1 MSWGVRMQY
10 KTIGEIC
17 TVVSGTTPKSDKAEY
32 WGGNLIWITPA
43 ELKEGN
49 AVIYDSVRHITKAA
63 VKASALKPF
72 PKGTVILSSRAP
84 IGKVAIAGTQ
94 MYCNQGFKN
103 LICSEVIYNGY
114 LYYYLKAK
122 TAYLNSLGR
131 GATFREISK
140 QIVEEIKI
148 PVPSM
153 QEQHRIADILFK
165 IDALMGKRQQQ
176 AEKLDELVKAR
187 FVEMF
192 GDPVLNC
199 LHTAARPMT
208 EICQI
213 IDGDRGK
220 NYPKADDFF
229 DKGDCLFLN
238 AKNVTKAGFNF
249 DECMFITKDKD
260 NVLRKGKLQRGD
272 IILTTRGTI
281 GNLAFYTDDVP
292 YSDIRINSGMV
303 ILRMNR
309 EYINPIYFIEQ
320 FKMQLE
326 NIKRKIA
333 SGTAQP
339 QLPISTMNKIKIII
353 PDIRLQANFANFVHE
368 VDREKERIQRSAALL
383 ETLKRSLMQQYF
395 G

>member
-1 MSWGVRMQY
+1 MRMQY

-84 IGKVAIAGTQ
+84 IGKVAIAGTK

-103 LICSEVIYNGY
+103 LICSEAIYNGY

-140 QIVEEIKI
+140 QIVEGIKI

-153 QEQHRIADILFK
+153 QEQRRIADILFK

-199 LHTAARPMT
+199 
-208 EICQI
+208 Q
-213 IDGDRGK
+213 
-220 NYPKADDFF
+220 
-229 DKGDCLFLN
+229 
-238 AKNVTKAGFNF
+238 GFPVRTIG
-249 DECMFITKDKD
+249 E
-260 NVLRKGKLQRGD
+260 
-272 IILTTRGTI
+272 LTTEVKYGTSKPAVE
-281 GNLAFYTDDVP
+281 GGKYP
-292 YSDIRINSGMV
+292 Y
-303 ILRMNR
+303 LRMNNLTIDGKLDLHDLKQIDVDTSEFEKCVVR
-309 EYINPIYFIEQ
+309 KGDVLFNRTNSAELVGKTAYYGLDEEMIIAGYIIRVRVNNLI
-320 FKMQLE
+320 L
-326 NIKRKIA
+326 
-333 SGTAQP
+333 P
-339 QLPISTMNKIKIII
+339 QYLSFYMNMPFMKQR
-353 PDIRLQANFANFVHE
+353 IRSMAKGAVNQANINSKELKSIKVIVPPLE
-368 VDREKERIQRSAALL
+368 VQGKVVEYEERIDREKDRIQRSAALL

>member
-1 MSWGVRMQY
+1 MSR
-10 KTIGEIC
+10 
-17 TVVSGTTPKSDKAEY
+17 TPLNAFCALTMGQSPDSESY
-32 WGGNLIWITPA
+32 NIEHNGFPFYQ
-43 ELKEGN
+43 GN
-49 AVIYDSVRHITKAA
+49 ADFGRIHPMVRVWCSAPKKLAKAGDILISV
-63 VKASALKPF
+63 
-72 PKGTVILSSRAP
+72 RAP
-84 IGKVAIAGTQ
+84 IGALNIAD
-94 MYCNQGFKN
+94 CDCC
-103 LICSEVIYNGY
+103 I
-114 LYYYLKAK
+114 
-122 TAYLNSLGR
+122 GR
-131 GATFREISK
+131 GLAAITPDATCADTMFLFYALYASAAELQRRGTGSTFKAISKNALSNLLLPSYCLEEQKEISAVL
-140 QIVEEIKI
+140 QQVDHLI
-148 PVPSM
+148 S
-153 QEQHRIADILFK
+153 L
-165 IDALMGKRQQQ
+165 RQRQ

>member
-1 MSWGVRMQY
+1 MRMQY

-140 QIVEEIKI
+140 QIVEKIKI

-187 FVEMF
+187 FVEIF
-192 GDPVLNC
+192 GDPVRNC

-339 QLPISTMNKIKIII
+339 QLPISTMNKIKVII

>member
-1 MSWGVRMQY
+1 MQY

-140 QIVEEIKI
+140 QIVEKIKI

-176 AEKLDELVKAR
+176 AEKLDELVKAC

-192 GDPVLNC
+192 GDPVRNC

-339 QLPISTMNKIKIII
+339 QLPISTMNKIKVII

>member
-1 MSWGVRMQY
+1 MMSRKLPEVCEIQYGFPFDSSLFSAEGDLPLIRIRDVVRGYTETYTSEKCDVAYLVHEGDILVGMDGVFNVAKWKGEPAYLNQRVCRIIPNE
-10 KTIGEIC
+10 TIDADFLFYFIP
-17 TVVSGTTPKSDKAEY
+17 T
-32 WGGNLIWITPA
+32 
-43 ELKEGN
+43 
-49 AVIYDSVRHITKAA
+49 
-63 VKASALKPF
+63 ALKKIENETAF
-72 PKGTVILSSRAP
+72 VTV
-84 IGKVAIAGTQ
+84 KH
-94 MYCNQGFKN
+94 
-103 LICSEVIYNGY
+103 
-114 LYYYLKAK
+114 LKAK
-122 TAYLNSLGR
+122 QLN
-131 GATFREISK
+131 AVVVPDVPI
-140 QIVEEIKI
+140 EEQKKI
-148 PVPSM
+148 AAQLNV
-153 QEQHRIADILFK
+153 ITDLIFL
-165 IDALMGKRQQQ
+165 RQRQ

-339 QLPISTMNKIKIII
+339 QLPISTMNKIKVII

-368 VDREKERIQRSAALL
+368 VDREKERIQRSAVLL

>member
-1 MSWGVRMQY
+1 MQY

-140 QIVEEIKI
+140 QIVEKIKI

-192 GDPVLNC
+192 GDPVRNC

-292 YSDIRINSGMV
+292 YRDIRINSGMV

-339 QLPISTMNKIKIII
+339 QLPISTMNKIKVII

>member
-1 MSWGVRMQY
+1 MVR
-10 KTIGEIC
+10 
-17 TVVSGTTPKSDKAEY
+17 
-32 WGGNLIWITPA
+32 NL
-43 ELKEGN
+43 
-49 AVIYDSVRHITKAA
+49 
-63 VKASALKPF
+63 AL
-72 PKGTVILSSRAP
+72 LDH
-84 IGKVAIAGTQ
+84 
-94 MYCNQGFKN
+94 
-103 LICSEVIYNGY
+103 LI
-114 LYYYLKAK
+114 
-122 TAYLNSLGR
+122 SL
-131 GATFREISK
+131 
-140 QIVEEIKI
+140 
-148 PVPSM
+148 
-153 QEQHRIADILFK
+153 
-165 IDALMGKRQQQ
+165 RQRQ